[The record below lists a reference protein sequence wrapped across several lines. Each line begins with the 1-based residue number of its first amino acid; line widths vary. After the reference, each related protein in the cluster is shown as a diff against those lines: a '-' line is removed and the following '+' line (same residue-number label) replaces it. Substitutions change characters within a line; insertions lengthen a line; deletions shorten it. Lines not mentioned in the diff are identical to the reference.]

1 MPCKLRYSLT
11 APIAIMLIAAFA
23 GGPAQSQ
30 KWSAKAG
37 SLSNRP
43 MLNQSNQP
51 KSYIGRNDGYVQQIP
66 SYGSTKGLATKQGSK
81 PATQLPTSY
90 NVKLP
95 RRVD

>member
-1 MPCKLRYSLT
+1 MPCKLRYSL
-11 APIAIMLIAAFA
+11 AALAAIVIVAICTSGFA
-23 GGPAQSQ
+23 GPRSTN
-30 KWSAKAG
+30 AG
-37 SLSNRP
+37 ALGNRP
-43 MLNQSNQP
+43 VLNQSNQP

-81 PATQLPTSY
+81 PVTQLPTSY